1 MTQEQ
6 WAQVRAMDLGDMS
19 DPESA
24 ATAAHFIAKV
34 ARRPGSKEEVAAFSR
49 AGRACPDVLNKAV
62 ASVDRD
68 RVRHVKDEGRI
79 ASMESRWREER
90 GKSVKQEA
98 KIMRLQRRVVE
109 LEKDNDDVRASLRTA
124 QASRDEEVAK
134 RAGTGRAHAKRVT
147 DFQNQVRNLK
157 LKHEV
162 ITVQNRAMRRQL
174 EEEVTVLREKLQT
187 AENAASASDEVYNQK
202 LGALKDKVAAL
213 EANVDEKTKEAAESE
228 AAAATLRLKLV
239 RAQLRART
247 ADMKER
253 ELLQAKDDVARYER
267 HCRRMTELYGSM
279 VNNSR
284 RKPDAAE
291 ASAAEGAPSQ
301 AGAVSRRPTAAGS
314 IEEVVRTAIEVAT
327 AAVEQQAGPSSGRR
341 AASTG
346 LLPHAMRAVISAEQ
360 TQDSD
365 DEITVIAVKRPL
377 PGVVGRKKSKAA
389 GSKSQPKSLGDL
401 TTEPESD

>member
-213 EANVDEKTKEAAESE
+213 EADADEKTKKAAESE
-228 AAAATLRLKLV
+228 AAAATLRLRLV

-247 ADMKER
+247 ADMKEH
-253 ELLQAKDDVARYER
+253 ELRQARDDVARYER

-389 GSKSQPKSLGDL
+389 GGKSQPKSLGDL

>member
-213 EANVDEKTKEAAESE
+213 EADTDEKTKKAAESE

-247 ADMKER
+247 ADMKEH
-253 ELLQAKDDVARYER
+253 ELRQARDDVARYER

>member
-213 EANVDEKTKEAAESE
+213 EADTDEKAKKAAESE
-228 AAAATLRLKLV
+228 AAAATLRLRLV

>member
-228 AAAATLRLKLV
+228 AAAATLRLRLV

-291 ASAAEGAPSQ
+291 ESAAEGAPSQ

-389 GSKSQPKSLGDL
+389 GGKSQPKSLGDL

>member
-213 EANVDEKTKEAAESE
+213 EADTDEKAKKAAESE
-228 AAAATLRLKLV
+228 AAAATLRLRLV

-247 ADMKER
+247 ADMKEH
-253 ELLQAKDDVARYER
+253 ELRQARDDVARYER

-389 GSKSQPKSLGDL
+389 GGKSQPKSLGDL

>member
-68 RVRHVKDEGRI
+68 RVRHVKDEGHI
-79 ASMESRWREER
+79 ASMESRWHEER

-247 ADMKER
+247 ADMKEH
-253 ELLQAKDDVARYER
+253 ELRQARDDVARYER

-284 RKPDAAE
+284 KKPDAAE

>member
-389 GSKSQPKSLGDL
+389 GGKSQPKSLGDL

>member
-228 AAAATLRLKLV
+228 AAAATLRLRLV

-389 GSKSQPKSLGDL
+389 GGKSQPKSLGDL

>member
-1 MTQEQ
+1 M
-6 WAQVRAMDLGDMS
+6 GDMS

-228 AAAATLRLKLV
+228 AAAATLRLRLV

>member
-228 AAAATLRLKLV
+228 AAAATLRLRLV

>member
-213 EANVDEKTKEAAESE
+213 EADVDEKTKEAAESE
-228 AAAATLRLKLV
+228 AAAATLRLRLV

>member
-213 EANVDEKTKEAAESE
+213 EADTDEKTKKAAESE

-247 ADMKER
+247 ADMKEH
-253 ELLQAKDDVARYER
+253 ELRQARDDVARYER

-389 GSKSQPKSLGDL
+389 GGKSQPKSLGDL

>member
-228 AAAATLRLKLV
+228 AAAATLRLRLV

-327 AAVEQQAGPSSGRR
+327 AAVEQQAGPSSGHR